1 MKTDEDEGGVEV
13 LVVLFHIV
21 SVKLFGFSAVDG
33 EEVGP
38 GIFGPEG
45 FEELLEGRLETGGL
59 ECQRISNYYTGVK
72 WVLRTTWDRF
82 EPSLVPAAVV
92 SSPQAR
98 ASSSVVIVARQEVWC
113 SITAITTSV
122 TRAPRYSPGGVHS
135 QEKVP
140 LLSLANRDIR
150 GPAPLWLN
158 DQLYVTAIVR
168 AHVDVYV

>member
-13 LVVLFHIV
+13 LVVLFHII

-38 GIFGPEG
+38 GIVGPEG
-45 FEELLEGRLETGGL
+45 FEELLEGRLEAGGL

-82 EPSLVPAAVV
+82 GRPLAPVAVV

-98 ASSSVVIVARQEVWC
+98 ASPSAVIVA
-113 SITAITTSV
+113 
-122 TRAPRYSPGGVHS
+122 G
-135 QEKVP
+135 
-140 LLSLANRDIR
+140 
-150 GPAPLWLN
+150 
-158 DQLYVTAIVR
+158 
-168 AHVDVYV
+168 